1 MNDYIITCCS
11 TADMPREHFI
21 KRRIPYVCF
30 HFMIDGKEY
39 LDDLGESMSLD
50 EFYTKIKN
58 GALPTTSQVNVSQFV
73 DFFEPYL
80 KIGLDI
86 LHISTSSGLSGEFN
100 SANIAKNILK
110 DKYPDRKIEVIDS
123 ISGSSGYGLLVDAA
137 ADLRD
142 SGKSLGEVYEWVL
155 NNRGKINHWFYF
167 SDMAH
172 LKHGGRI
179 SSVSALAGTVLNIFP
194 LFYADA
200 EGKLASLEK
209 PRGKKKVL
217 NRMLVH
223 MLENAEGGKYYS
235 GKCYI
240 SHSACFEDAKML
252 ADMVQQVFVNLTE
265 PVKIFDMGTVIGSH
279 AGCGATA
286 LFFLGNDRNELK

>member
-58 GALPTTSQVNVSQFV
+58 GAMPTTSQVNVSQFV

-142 SGKSLGEVYEWVL
+142 CGFTEADFK
-155 NNRGKINHWFYF
+155 
-167 SDMAH
+167 
-172 LKHGGRI
+172 
-179 SSVSALAGTVLNIFP
+179 IFP
-194 LFYADA
+194 QSVETNQQRLMTNAYYPFD
-200 EGKLASLEK
+200 LESEEAIY
-209 PRGKKKVL
+209 R
-217 NRMLVH
+217 
-223 MLENAEGGKYYS
+223 
-235 GKCYI
+235 KCY
-240 SHSACFEDAKML
+240 
-252 ADMVQQVFVNLTE
+252 
-265 PVKIFDMGTVIGSH
+265 
-279 AGCGATA
+279 
-286 LFFLGNDRNELK
+286 